1 MILPPATLGVLGGG
15 QLGRYFV
22 LAARE
27 LGYGALVLD
36 PDPHSVAGA
45 VADEHLVAAYDDPAA
60 LARVAARC
68 AAVTTEFES
77 VPAAALARLERA
89 IPVRPGSA
97 AVAICQ
103 DRSTEKGFLRLH
115 AFPHAP
121 YADILREEDCEA
133 CDPTLFPAILKLAR
147 FGYDGK
153 GQARV
158 ADRAEARAAFRD
170 FGARACVLER
180 LLPLDGELSVVL
192 ARDAAGN
199 TRCFP
204 ATANHHCG
212 GILDRSIA
220 PAPQG
225 ALADAA
231 PQAQAIAAGIA
242 ECMDYVGTLG
252 VEFFLSAGELLVN
265 EIAPRPHNSGHYT
278 LDACV
283 TSQFEQQVRA
293 LCGLPLGDSSA
304 HCAAVCVNLLGGLW
318 YPDGTSVAREP
329 DWRRLLD
336 RPGLRLHLYGK
347 DRPRPGRK
355 MGHFTVIGR
364 DPHEV
369 RLTAMAAR
377 AAIGIRDDCSLRGD
391 AHESG

>member
-27 LGYGALVLD
+27 LGYRTLVLD
-36 PDPHSVAGA
+36 PDPRSVAGA
-45 VADEHLVAAYDDPAA
+45 VADEHLVAAYDDAVA
-60 LARVAARC
+60 LARVAERC

-77 VPAAALARLERA
+77 VPAAALAQLERA
-89 IPVRPGSA
+89 VPVRPGSA

-103 DRSTEKGFLRLH
+103 DRSAEKGFLRLH
-115 AFPHAP
+115 ALPHAP
-121 YADILREEDCEA
+121 YADILREEDCEHCA
-133 CDPTLFPAILKLAR
+133 PALFPGILKLAR
-147 FGYDGK
+147 SGYDGK

-158 ADRAEARAAFRD
+158 ADRAGLRAAFRD
-170 FGARACVLER
+170 FGASACVLER

-204 ATANHHCG
+204 ATANHHRR
-212 GILDRSIA
+212 GILDHSMA
-220 PAPQG
+220 PMPQG
-225 ALADAA
+225 VLADAA
-231 PQAQAIAAGIA
+231 PRAQAIAAVIA
-242 ECMDYVGTLG
+242 ERMDYVGTLG
-252 VEFFLSAGELLVN
+252 VEFFLSGGELLVN

-283 TSQFEQQVRA
+283 TNQFEQQVRA
-293 LCGLPLGDSSA
+293 LCGLPLGDTDA
-304 HCAAVCVNLLGGLW
+304 HCAAVCVNLLGDLW
-318 YPDGTSVAREP
+318 YPDGTSVPREP
-329 DWRRLLD
+329 DWARLLES
-336 RPGLRLHLYGK
+336 PGLRLHLYGK

-369 RLTAMAAR
+369 RRTAMAAR
-377 AAIGIRDDCSLRGD
+377 AAIGIRDDCN
-391 AHESG
+391 